1 MAEWS
6 KALAWRASVSA
17 MAPWVRIPLLPQI
30 YNFRI
35 LGRDCLAASPLGRS
49 AARAKA
55 PFCNGLPRSAWRKGN
70 GLVLD
75 LEVRFGEAKSKTKFC

>member
-1 MAEWS
+1 
-6 KALAWRASVSA
+6 
-17 MAPWVRIPLLPQI
+17 
-30 YNFRI
+30 